1 MHTLVHSPS
10 ATTNMLDRVL
20 SSRRVTSHLD
30 DAETDASADD
40 SKTKKQN
47 LSLLASNYVS
57 RVSHFCICPTA
68 CLLIC
73 LLLAVILITSLAF
86 HSRSF
91 VCVSDPGS
99 RAGFFGLEGLESD
112 FGSLG
117 VPWCKSLSPTLAR
130 LFPLLNCIY
139 IWDYWMCVNL
149 DIWVGD
155 RSDFGFGFVNWA
167 AI

>member
-47 LSLLASNYVS
+47 LSLLASNYLS
-57 RVSHFCICPTA
+57 RLSHFCICPTA

-117 VPWCKSLSPTLAR
+117 VPWCKSLSL
-130 LFPLLNCIY
+130 PLSPAFFHCWIVYTFEIIGCVCKFGYLGWRQ
-139 IWDYWMCVNL
+139 IWF
-149 DIWVGD
+149 WVW
-155 RSDFGFGFVNWA
+155 FC
-167 AI
+167 